1 MEQTQGGFPRAAFT
15 TMDTNTNFELAK
27 LDLAE

>member
-1 MEQTQGGFPRAAFT
+1 MEQTQGGFPQAAFT
-15 TMDTNTNFELAK
+15 PMDPNTNFELAK